1 MNKSVIA
8 IALVLTT
15 MMPAPAFA
23 WFGWLDKYSGPGPWH
38 GIRLEWRITCF
49 NDDDVWVDA
58 AAVTQSAVS
67 ATVATAADPAKR
79 ALILK
84 GLSVL
89 TADFNVLPT
98 QRKLIAAPRPVGSDS
113 AILDFAVA
121 IQERTPKTTGVARES
136 AVAKE
141 FADKVNTAL
150 ANSFRSLKDFPEA
163 EALAALW
170 DRAALAWNAAA
181 DDPSARFFP
190 GLRALKPLSLNTTC
204 SDRRAEA
211 FHSAYGTNR
220 RSHAN
225 LDFTYQ
231 RLWAKA
237 EDRFANNEGIVLQL
251 FQPRISWRLVP
262 PPYDVVDV
270 GFSVGA
276 YRFSSKG
283 LDPSWG
289 LLIEPVRFDL
299 HLPSRWVDADK
310 SEKGWLVKR
319 IVAPIH
325 GSAGFV
331 LVPGGFRAEDVG
343 AEGPRFALG
352 ESTFAYGITYDAL
365 ALLRAS
371 LH

>member
-1 MNKSVIA
+1 MNKSVVA
-8 IALVLTT
+8 IALALSA

-38 GIRLEWRITCF
+38 GVRLEWRLTCF
-49 NDDDVWVDA
+49 NDNDVWVDA
-58 AAVTQSAVS
+58 AAITQSAVN
-67 ATVATAADPAKR
+67 ATIATAAEPEKR
-79 ALILK
+79 QLILNAL
-84 GLSVL
+84 GVL
-89 TADFNVLPT
+89 TSELNALPA
-98 QRKLIAAPRPVGSDS
+98 QRKLMPAAQPPSSDR
-113 AILDFAVA
+113 AILDFAAA
-121 IQERTPKTTGVARES
+121 IQDIANAFRKIPNFPEGQ
-136 AVAKE
+136 
-141 FADKVNTAL
+141 AL
-150 ANSFRSLKDFPEA
+150 AD
-163 EALAALW
+163 LW
-170 DRAALAWNAAA
+170 DRSAFAWNAAA

-190 GLRALKPLSLNTTC
+190 GLRSLKGLSINTTC
-204 SDRRAEA
+204 ADRRDDKFRA
-211 FHSAYGTNR
+211 AYGSTR

-237 EDRFANNEGIVLQL
+237 EERFANNEGIVLQL

-270 GFSVGA
+270 GFSIGA
-276 YRFSSKG
+276 YRFSSEG

-299 HLPSRWVDADK
+299 HLPTRWVDADT
-310 SEKGWLVKR
+310 SEKGWLLKR

-331 LVPGGFRAEDVG
+331 LVPGGFRAEEVG

-352 ESTFAYGITYDAL
+352 ESTFAYGVTYDAL

-371 LH
+371 LKPKTSP